1 MFARMTLSL
10 PLLMLV
16 PGLASAQAYYS
27 MGTLQ
32 SESELFGKVA
42 DWSAERN
49 ERVMRDVATV
59 GRALDAYGD
68 ALSAS
73 KVVAGTTPEALSQR
87 HSELA
92 ARFDMDW
99 QQVNVFVG
107 AVIGDTDAAFM
118 AALERHLTALEEKLG
133 VRPVACEPPSGVLGA
148 AMGSNDCDGTDFTA
162 QLVAAFDG
170 DEELRAAVD
179 EITGRTWPELGLER
193 QPVAAVSLDKG
204 AELQGDQDWVSPYD
218 VIHNAEVFKPLYDA
232 IEEEY
237 RMAASELHNA
247 QALHESERYSF
258 QQQRQGLSDADRA
271 AREAELQA
279 DLDGLKAASEALTT
293 WRAGANADAM
303 AMVWESVR
311 THDKK
316 IRKEFA
322 MDGLAVCL
330 QATDLGGCSGTDRGY
345 EVKKYLDKQKKIA
358 KDVEKAAADL
368 DGPKL
373 GL

>member
-1 MFARMTLSL
+1 
-10 PLLMLV
+10 
-16 PGLASAQAYYS
+16 
-27 MGTLQ
+27 
-32 SESELFGKVA
+32 
-42 DWSAERN
+42 
-49 ERVMRDVATV
+49 
-59 GRALDAYGD
+59 
-68 ALSAS
+68 
-73 KVVAGTTPEALSQR
+73 
-87 HSELA
+87 
-92 ARFDMDW
+92 
-99 QQVNVFVG
+99 
-107 AVIGDTDAAFM
+107 
-118 AALERHLTALEEKLG
+118 
-133 VRPVACEPPSGVLGA
+133 
-148 AMGSNDCDGTDFTA
+148 MGSNDCDGTDFTA